1 MYSWE
6 KRIRPTN
13 DAGQPFP
20 DQLDRSKTGVIYY
33 VEPDGWDDSNPMDQE
48 DYLTWE
54 AEALEGSAQLT
65 LPFVP
70 LTEENIAALET

>member
-1 MYSWE
+1 
-6 KRIRPTN
+6 
-13 DAGQPFP
+13 
-20 DQLDRSKTGVIYY
+20 
-33 VEPDGWDDSNPMDQE
+33 MDQE

-70 LTEENIAALET
+70 LTEENIAALEA